1 MEKKKKI
8 TNAQLER
15 RLRDAIVHVDKTKDT
30 KSVFFSDKGLRLTV
44 TEDYAVIATDFH
56 SHVFSNFTMDGYS
69 RPYLYTQQ
77 VVDIA
82 LSHDCVVDDGY
93 AYSKLLETLK
103 SEKDE
108 PYLYNLCAYFEW
120 WLMNIFSPLYGIGE
134 TVLDSFLV
142 YEDYVHNIAR
152 NMVLFNEHTEDITNV
167 AFLDAVIANMKTLT
181 SSLQADIVIPKKSDE
196 DIMQENMDAMRE
208 NELNES
214 VQGAQWGDVKWWKCV
229 SSGVMRIA

>member
-1 MEKKKKI
+1 MKESVQKKKP

-15 RLRDAIVHVDKTKDT
+15 RLKNAVVLVDKTKDT

-44 TEDYAVIATDFH
+44 TEDYAVIATGYH

-77 VVDIA
+77 VIDIA

-103 SEKDE
+103 ADTEE
-108 PYLYNLCAYFEW
+108 PYLFNLCVYYEW
-120 WLMNIFSPLYGIGE
+120 WVMNIFSPLYGIGE
-134 TVLDSFLV
+134 TAVESFLV

-152 NMVLFNEHTEDITNV
+152 NMVLLGERTEDVTNV
-167 AFLDAVIANMKTLT
+167 GFLEDVITNMKTLT
-181 SSLQADIVIPKKSDE
+181 AEVSENVILPKKSDE
-196 DIMQENMDAMRE
+196 EVMRENVEAMRE
-208 NELNES
+208 SELEEAFRE
-214 VQGAQWGDVKWWKCV
+214 QQDVTE
-229 SSGVMRIA
+229 